1 MYATNRTTARDD
13 APARLRRANLRTVSP
28 RIAFLVLAI
37 LAVSLLL
44 WLGRAHTF
52 TQDESDFL
60 GRSLTVQDLL
70 RPHYDHL
77 VALPIL
83 AYRTVIALFGTGS
96 YLPFLGLLLALH
108 AVAAAGLYRLIGG
121 WMGVLAGTVML
132 FLGSGYENLFWA
144 FQITFV
150 GSVAAGL
157 WAMNVREPRLAA
169 FLFGVGLACSG
180 IGLVFGLPLAI
191 ALRRGAV
198 WLSIPLAVYTF
209 WYVASGVQPAEP
221 GSPGQLGA
229 WIVVGIG
236 WAFSGL
242 FGIALPLGIGAAAAT
257 VVVAIGSRQRTA
269 IMALVGLVLTY
280 AVIGLGRS
288 GGPLSFV
295 AAPRYVY
302 VAAPLVLLALYSAIP
317 NRRLTALLYGL
328 GLVVNLAAL
337 PAAASAW

>member
-1 MYATNRTTARDD
+1 
-13 APARLRRANLRTVSP
+13 LRTVSP
-28 RIAFLVLAI
+28 RIAFLLLAI

-52 TQDESDFL
+52 TDDEFDFL
-60 GRSLTVQDLL
+60 GRSPTVQDLL

-83 AYRTVIALFGTGS
+83 AYQTLIALFGTGT

-108 AVAAAGLYRLIGG
+108 SVAAAGLYRLVGG
-121 WMGVLAGTVML
+121 WMGVLAGAVML

-157 WAMNVREPRLAA
+157 WAMNAREPRLAA
-169 FLFGVGLACSG
+169 FLFGVGLTCSG

-198 WLSIPLAVYTF
+198 WLSIPLALYTV

-221 GSPGQLGA
+221 GSPNQLVA

-242 FGIALPLGIGAAAAT
+242 FGTGLPLGIGVAAASA
-257 VVVAIGSRQRTA
+257 VAAIGSRHRTA
-269 IMALVGLVLTY
+269 IVAVVGLVLTY

-302 VAAPLVLLALYSAIP
+302 VAAPFVLLALDRGIP
-317 NRRLTALLYGL
+317 DPRLTAFLYGL
-328 GLVVNLAAL
+328 ALVVNMAAL
-337 PAAASAW
+337 PAGASAW